1 MIEIERKFLI
11 KNTDFLNHTFM
22 SLNITQGYLSK
33 DPKKIVR
40 IRVTDEKAFITIKG
54 EYDKKGLSR
63 YEWEKEIG
71 IEEAKTLLKLCI
83 SNPFEKIR
91 YIVNYKKTK
100 FEIDVFENSNKGLI
114 IAEAELKNIEQKID
128 RPKWLG
134 KEIIGKKKY
143 YNSAL

>member
-1 MIEIERKFLI
+1 
-11 KNTDFLNHTFM
+11 
-22 SLNITQGYLSK
+22 
-33 DPKKIVR
+33 
-40 IRVTDEKAFITIKG
+40 
-54 EYDKKGLSR
+54 LSR

>member
-1 MIEIERKFLI
+1 M
-11 KNTDFLNHTFM
+11 
-22 SLNITQGYLSK
+22 
-33 DPKKIVR
+33 
-40 IRVTDEKAFITIKG
+40 
-54 EYDKKGLSR
+54 
-63 YEWEKEIG
+63 
-71 IEEAKTLLKLCI
+71 
-83 SNPFEKIR
+83 
-91 YIVNYKKTK
+91 NYKKTK